1 MQHRACLVLHLPHIQ
16 TLVALVARVRR
27 MFQRETTMIIA
38 IIIATIISV
47 FNGDSRRGLPDRT
60 GTQRT

>member
-1 MQHRACLVLHLPHIQ
+1 
-16 TLVALVARVRR
+16 